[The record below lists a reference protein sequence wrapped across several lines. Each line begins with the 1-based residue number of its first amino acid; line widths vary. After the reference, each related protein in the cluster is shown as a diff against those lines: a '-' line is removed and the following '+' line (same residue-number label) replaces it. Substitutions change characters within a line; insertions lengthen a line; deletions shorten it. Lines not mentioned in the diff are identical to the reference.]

1 MYYTKYRP
9 EKFADIIKPNA
20 EVEAILNQI
29 IKGTVG
35 HAYIL
40 SGSRGIG
47 KTSTARLIAKGVNC
61 LNFNGDVCG
70 QCENCLAIKN
80 GSFVDVI
87 EIDGASN
94 RGIEEARS
102 LRESLK
108 FAPLK
113 GNKKVYII
121 DEVHMLTTE
130 AFNALLKAIEEPP
143 VYVMFILC
151 TTEVHKIP
159 DTIKSRCQLFVLKK
173 PSNNQIISKLKRI
186 VDSEGLNVSED
197 LLNEVAIQSNGG
209 FRDAETL
216 LTQLQNNPNLS
227 LNIDSTDSKIDFLE
241 NALQGNASF
250 LIEYVGNLE
259 KNGVNIVNWLA
270 SYLTLVRNVLHLKLE
285 IKKSN
290 SYFNETQIQKILNFI
305 ATVDTGSLVNHLN
318 GFIEIYSKIRYSQTP
333 ELVFE
338 VLLLN
343 NFIQFEVPKK
353 IIYSS
358 KSGQIAKKKES
369 AESNIS
375 SPKKD
380 EEVLEK
386 LNETKIVE
394 SENSIEGVQ
403 EEIIIIEEEA
413 EFDGETAISIDDVR
427 QKWVDVIRTASVEN
441 KTIET
446 LLRVIRPR
454 STNNDT
460 ITFEVDFKFHAE
472 RLDNNKN
479 KLIIEKI
486 LYSVFGQKL
495 FYKCVIENKR
505 TTNGFNEGEVQN
517 LTDYNVAPPKDL
529 SPDDVLSIFDG
540 GVPSKG

>member
-29 IKGTVG
+29 TKGTIG

-61 LNFNGDVCG
+61 LNFKDDVCG
-70 QCENCLAIKN
+70 ECENCIAIKN
-80 GSFVDVI
+80 GGFVDVI

-102 LRESLK
+102 LRDSLK

-113 GNKKVYII
+113 GKKKVYII
-121 DEVHMLTTE
+121 DEVHMLTNE

-143 VYVMFILC
+143 AYVLFILC

-159 DTIKSRCQLFVLKK
+159 ETIKSRCQLFILKRPSNDQIIQKLKK
-173 PSNNQIISKLKRI
+173 I
-186 VDSEGLNVSED
+186 VNSEGLSVNDETLSE
-197 LLNEVAIQSNGG
+197 LAIQANGG
-209 FRDAETL
+209 FRDAETM
-216 LTQLQNNPNLS
+216 LTQIQGNPNLT
-227 LNIDSTDSKIDFLE
+227 LNVDSTDSKLEFLE
-241 NALQGNASF
+241 KSLGGDYSS
-250 LIEYVGNLE
+250 LIEHIGNLE

-270 SYLTLVRNVLHLKLE
+270 SYLSLVRNVLHQKLE
-285 IKKSN
+285 IKKN
-290 SYFNETQIQKILNFI
+290 NNIFNQNQVEKVSKIISTSSVGELI
-305 ATVDTGSLVNHLN
+305 SHLN
-318 GFIEIYSKIRYSQTP
+318 SFIEIYSKIRYSQTP

-343 NFIQFEVPKK
+343 NFVSFTQTPK
-353 IIYSS
+353 IIYS
-358 KSGQIAKKKES
+358 AKKVVPIEKNDKVAENTYS
-369 AESNIS
+369 AENTEQNTEKLTSA
-375 SPKKD
+375 
-380 EEVLEK
+380 EVLE
-386 LNETKIVE
+386 V
-394 SENSIEGVQ
+394 ENSFEEVAEELVEEVEGDDFAG
-403 EEIIIIEEEA
+403 EIV
-413 EFDGETAISIDDVR
+413 ISIDEVN
-427 QKWVDVIRTASVEN
+427 QKWPDVIKTAGTEN

-446 LLRVIRPR
+446 LLRVIRPKN
-454 STNNDT
+454 TNNDI

-472 RLDNNKN
+472 RMDNNKN

-486 LYSVFGQKL
+486 LYTVFGRKL

-505 TTNGFNEGEVQN
+505 KTNGFNEGESNN

-540 GVPSKG
+540 GVPTK

>member
-1 MYYTKYRP
+1 M
-9 EKFADIIKPNA
+9 
-20 EVEAILNQI
+20 
-29 IKGTVG
+29 G

-70 QCENCLAIKN
+70 SCENCLAIKS
-80 GSFVDVI
+80 GGFVDVI

-113 GNKKVYII
+113 GKKKVYII

-130 AFNALLKAIEEPP
+130 AFNALLKALEEPP
-143 VYVMFILC
+143 VYVLFILC

-173 PSNNQIISKLKRI
+173 PSNEQIIAKLKKI
-186 VDSEGLNVSED
+186 VISEGLDISDEK
-197 LLNEVAIQSNGG
+197 LAELSIQANGG
-209 FRDAETL
+209 FRDAETM
-216 LTQLQNNPNLS
+216 LTQIQNNPELLPSFDNL
-227 LNIDSTDSKIDFLE
+227 DSKIDFFGKSFQ
-241 NALQGNASF
+241 NDPQF
-250 LIEYVGNLE
+250 LIEHIENLE

-270 SYLTLVRNVLHLKLE
+270 SYLGIVRNILHIKLD
-285 IKKSN
+285 IKKTNSIFNSN
-290 SYFNETQIQKILNFI
+290 QILKIQNLSS
-305 ATVDTGSLVNHLN
+305 SLSAGDIISHLN
-318 GFIEIYSKIRYSQTP
+318 SFIEIYSKIRYSQTP

-343 NFIQFEVPKK
+343 NFIKFEPIVKISYSTKK
-353 IIYSS
+353 TNI
-358 KSGQIAKKKES
+358 QNKKES
-369 AESNIS
+369 DVKENYSEIKPEEKTNI
-375 SPKKD
+375 
-380 EEVLEK
+380 EVEISTQ
-386 LNETKIVE
+386 ETK
-394 SENSIEGVQ
+394 SEGVVDEIF
-403 EEIIIIEEEA
+403 EEIEQDLENLDASTVVSVDEIQ
-413 EFDGETAISIDDVR
+413 SKWLDVV
-427 QKWVDVIRTASVEN
+427 KNAGVEN

-446 LLRVIRPR
+446 LLKVIRPVA
-454 STNNDT
+454 TNNDI

-486 LYSVFGQKL
+486 LYSVYGQKL
-495 FYKCVIENKR
+495 FYKCVINNTR
-505 TTNGFNEGEVQN
+505 RSNGFNEDGSSN

-540 GVPSKG
+540 GVPSK

>member
-9 EKFADIIKPNA
+9 EKFSEIIKPNP
-20 EVEAILNQI
+20 EVDTILNQL
-29 IKGTVG
+29 IKGNMG

-70 QCENCLAIKN
+70 LCENCLAIKS
-80 GSFVDVI
+80 GGFVDVI

-113 GNKKVYII
+113 GKKKVYII

-143 VYVMFILC
+143 EYVLFILC
-151 TTEVHKIP
+151 TTEFHKIP
-159 DTIKSRCQLFVLKK
+159 DTIKSRCQLFILKK
-173 PSNNQIISKLKRI
+173 PSNEQIVAKLKKI
-186 VDSEGLNVSED
+186 VASEGIQISD
-197 LLNEVAIQSNGG
+197 DKLNELSIQANGG

-216 LTQLQNNPNLS
+216 LTQVQNNPDLVT
-227 LNIDSTDSKIDFLE
+227 NIDNVDSKLE
-241 NALQGNASF
+241 FFEKSFKNDPQF
-250 LIEYVGNLE
+250 LITHLEELE
-259 KNGVNIVNWLA
+259 KNGVNIVNWL
-270 SYLTLVRNVLHLKLE
+270 SGYLSIVRNILHIKLD
-285 IKKSN
+285 IKKNNSIFNSNQIKKVQDAISGLSAGDIVSHLN
-290 SYFNETQIQKILNFI
+290 SY
-305 ATVDTGSLVNHLN
+305 
-318 GFIEIYSKIRYSQTP
+318 IEIYSKIRYSQTP

-343 NFIQFEVPKK
+343 NFISFSPVSKINYSIKK
-353 IIYSS
+353 TLNIN
-358 KSGQIAKKKES
+358 KKES
-369 AESNIS
+369 VEETNYSTKTSEDNTKIIPEVTNS
-375 SPKKD
+375 E
-380 EEVLEK
+380 EEVIE
-386 LNETKIVE
+386 NIEEISDEVEEIVE
-394 SENSIEGVQ
+394 EFSSNTGISVDEIKLKWIEVVKNAG
-403 EEIIIIEEEA
+403 
-413 EFDGETAISIDDVR
+413 
-427 QKWVDVIRTASVEN
+427 VEN

-446 LLRVIRPR
+446 LLKVIRPIA
-454 STNNDT
+454 TNNDT
-460 ITFEVDFKFHAE
+460 VTFEVDFKFHAE

-486 LYSVFGQKL
+486 LYSVYGQKL
-495 FYKCVIENKR
+495 FYKCVINNTRKS
-505 TTNGFNEGEVQN
+505 NGFNEDGSTN

-529 SPDDVLSIFDG
+529 SPEDVLSIFEG
-540 GVPSKG
+540 GVPAK